1 MGNGESVNVV
11 VFGEHAL
18 RGRVEVVNDRNT
30 TIHFGVFGGWS
41 VKSLEVGLAGA
52 KMVGLLKSPDR
63 CSRFSP
69 ASA

>member
-30 TIHFGVFGGWS
+30 TIYFGAFGW
-41 VKSLEVGLAGA
+41 VVGN
-52 KMVGLLKSPDR
+52 SPSKLD
-63 CSRFSP
+63 
-69 ASA
+69 